1 VGGGAVNAERVGRV
15 RAFNRC
21 YTQVIGILSESY
33 LHTRWNVSEARVIF
47 ELARRGGVD
56 TAILR
61 RDLGLDS
68 GYLSRIVA
76 RLQREGLVV
85 CERSP
90 LDGRRQILS
99 LTAAG
104 RKEFSQLDR
113 RSSKDIRALLSQ
125 HPDRVQLRLLDA
137 MDTIRAV
144 LGPEVNRRA
153 VVLRT
158 PAAGDF
164 GWVVARH
171 GGLYAEEYG
180 WNQSFEALVARIVA
194 DYLDT
199 RELDREA
206 AWIAEVAGE
215 PAGCVF
221 CVRRDD
227 QTAQLR
233 LLLVEPHARGLG
245 VGSALAERC
254 VAFARDAGYRQL
266 VLWTNDVLVD
276 ARRLYERAGF
286 QLVKEEAHHSFGA
299 DLVGQNWS
307 LDLTPS

>member
-1 VGGGAVNAERVGRV
+1 MNAVSAERVWRV
-15 RAFNRC
+15 RAFNRF
-21 YTQVIGILSESY
+21 YTHVIGILNDAY
-33 LHTRWNVSEARVIF
+33 VHTRWNVSEARVIY
-47 ELARRGGVD
+47 ELAQRAGAD

-61 RDLGLDS
+61 RDLDIDS
-68 GYLSRIVA
+68 GYLSRIVS
-76 RLQREGLVV
+76 RFEKEGLVV

-104 RKEFSQLDR
+104 REEFVELDR
-113 RSSKDIRALLSQ
+113 RSSEDIRALLAQ
-125 HPDRVQLRLLDA
+125 HPERVQLRLLGA
-137 MDTIRAV
+137 MDAIQAV
-144 LGPEVNRRA
+144 LESDADRRT
-153 VVLRT
+153 VVLRP
-158 PAAGDF
+158 PAAGEF
-164 GWVVARH
+164 GWMVERH
-171 GGLYAEEYG
+171 GALYADEHG
-180 WNQSFEALVARIVA
+180 WDQSFEALVARIVA

-199 RELDREA
+199 HDSDREA

-215 PAGCVF
+215 PAGCVL

-245 VGSALAERC
+245 IGSALVERC
-254 VAFARDAGYRQL
+254 IGFARDAGYRQL
-266 VLWTNDVLVD
+266 MLWTNDVLAD

-286 QLVKEEAHHSFGA
+286 QLVEEEAHHSFGA

-307 LDLTPS
+307 LDLESAGR